1 MQSDIKEPFR
11 ITIEHYDH
19 KITFEYDHS
28 DILFDDYM
36 GALKLVTIAI
46 FSEELWNEYFEEPT
60 SK

>member
-11 ITIEHYDH
+11 ITIEQYDH

-28 DILFDDYM
+28 DITFDDYIE
-36 GALKLVTIAI
+36 AVRAVTAVI
-46 FSEELWNEYFEEPT
+46 FCEKMWNEYFEEPT